1 MFNDKRF
8 ICVLFTLFSC
18 ILISVCFVEGL
29 KVHAADRKEYVTKI
43 NTAKE
48 KALKADILGVEGTV
62 GWSDGH
68 QIRRNILEDN
78 ISRIAHMV
86 EYIKESFAQNDA
98 TLDYWFDVKKDIR
111 YYYDNGRKQ
120 YMFEPQTYY
129 DDYKD
134 YLNLEYYL
142 DNENVDG
149 ADISGDA
156 VYKAIGDEIVVKYY
170 KDIYVSGDDTVISSD
185 GKAVECFVVSH
196 LTEYEAP
203 KLTVIN
209 GNDDAVINTDKD
221 LNNRVYNTAAD
232 DKLKEIFDAYKNIV
246 HYYNK
251 DDYLIGKDDGKIYM
265 IINCQ
270 SKDGVTSEE
279 TTVDFYYPTDN
290 VVIPTDYTKAPS
302 LIKNILIDYNGMY
315 YCSSYEGKNTVLKLS
330 SCKTKKAKKRNKLVV
345 PNTVKYNN
353 RSYKVIGVDSRAF
366 FYNEHV
372 QNITLGANVTEI
384 GKEAFFGC
392 SKIKKVTVK
401 SKHLKKISK
410 EAFYTDGNKF
420 TLKVP
425 KGKKKAYK
433 KL

>member
-1 MFNDKRF
+1 MFIVKRF
-8 ICVLFTLFSC
+8 ICGVLILVSC
-18 ILISVCFVEGL
+18 ILVSTCFVEGL

-48 KALKADILGVEGTV
+48 RALKADILGVEGTV

-78 ISRIAHMV
+78 ISRTAHMV
-86 EYIKESFAQNDA
+86 EYIKESSAQSDV

-111 YYYDNGRKQ
+111 YYYDNDRKQ

-129 DDYKD
+129 ADYKS

-142 DNENVDG
+142 DSEDVDG

-156 VYKAIGDEIVVKYY
+156 VYKAIGDELVIKYN
-170 KDIYVSGDDTVISSD
+170 KDVYVRGDDTVVSSD
-185 GKAVECFVVSH
+185 GKAVDCFVVSH
-196 LTEYEAP
+196 LLEYESP
-203 KLTVIN
+203 KLT
-209 GNDDAVINTDKD
+209 VINTDKD
-221 LNNRVYNTAAD
+221 LNNKAD
-232 DKLKEIFDAYKNIV
+232 EDKLKEIFDAYKNTEYQSFGV
-246 HYYNK
+246 
-251 DDYLIGKDDGKIYM
+251 DYLIGKDDGKIYM
-265 IINCQ
+265 IRNYTNEEG
-270 SKDGVTSEE
+270 DLSEE
-279 TTVDFYYPTDN
+279 TTVDFYYPADS
-290 VVIPTDYTKAPS
+290 VVIPTDYMKSPS
-302 LIKNILIDYNGMY
+302 LVQNMLIDYNGLY
-315 YCSSYEGKNTVLKLS
+315 YRSSYEGKNTVLKLY
-330 SCKTKKAKKRNKLVV
+330 SCKTKKAKKRKKLVV

-353 RSYKVIGVDSRAF
+353 RSYKVIGVDSKAF
-366 FYNEHV
+366 FYNEYV
-372 QNITLGANVTEI
+372 QNIVLGANVTEI

-433 KL
+433 KLFIKAKSSKFILK

>member
-1 MFNDKRF
+1 MFIVKRF
-8 ICVLFTLFSC
+8 ICGLLIIFSC
-18 ILISVCFVEGL
+18 ILVSTCFVEGL

-48 KALKADILGVEGTV
+48 KALKADVLGAESTV

-86 EYIKESFAQNDA
+86 EYTKESSAQNDA

-111 YYYDNGRKQ
+111 YYYDNSRKQ
-120 YMFEPQTYY
+120 YMFEPQAYY
-129 DDYKD
+129 DDYKS
-134 YLNLEYYL
+134 YLNLDYYL

-149 ADISGDA
+149 TDISGDA

-196 LTEYEAP
+196 LTEYETP
-203 KLTVIN
+203 KLT
-209 GNDDAVINTDKD
+209 VINTDKD
-221 LNNRVYNTAAD
+221 LNNKAD
-232 DKLKEIFDAYKNIV
+232 EDKLKEIFDAYKNIV

-265 IINCQ
+265 IKNCQ
-270 SKDGVTSEE
+270 SKDGVMSEE
-279 TTVDFYYPTDN
+279 TTADFYYPTDN

-302 LIKNILIDYNGMY
+302 LIENILIDYNGLY

-330 SCKTKKAKKRNKLVV
+330 SCKTKKAKKRKKLVV

-401 SKHLKKISK
+401 SKNLKKISK

-433 KL
+433 KLFVKAKSSKFIVK

>member
-1 MFNDKRF
+1 MFIVKRF
-8 ICVLFTLFSC
+8 ICGLLILVSC
-18 ILISVCFVEGL
+18 ILVSTCFVEGL

-43 NTAKE
+43 NTAKD

-78 ISRIAHMV
+78 ISRTAHMV
-86 EYIKESFAQNDA
+86 EYIKESSAQSDV
-98 TLDYWFDVKKDIR
+98 TLDYWFDIKKDIR
-111 YYYDNGRKQ
+111 YYYDNDRKQ
-120 YMFEPQTYY
+120 YMFEPQPYY
-129 DDYKD
+129 ADYKS

-142 DNENVDG
+142 DSEDVDG

-156 VYKAIGDEIVVKYY
+156 VYKAIGDELVIKYN
-170 KDIYVSGDDTVISSD
+170 KDVYVRGDDTVVSSD
-185 GKAVECFVVSH
+185 GKAVDCFVVSH
-196 LTEYEAP
+196 LLEYESP

-209 GNDDAVINTDKD
+209 TDKD
-221 LNNRVYNTAAD
+221 MNNKAD
-232 DKLKEIFDAYKNIV
+232 EDKLKEIFDEYKNTV
-246 HYYNK
+246 YQSFGV
-251 DDYLIGKDDGKIYM
+251 DYLIGKDDGKIYM
-265 IINCQ
+265 IRNYTN
-270 SKDGVTSEE
+270 KEGDLSEE

-315 YCSSYEGKNTVLKLS
+315 YRSSYEGNNTVLKLY
-330 SCKTKKAKKRNKLVV
+330 SCKTKKAKKRKKLVV

-353 RSYKVIGVDSRAF
+353 RSYKVIGVDSKAF
-366 FYNEHV
+366 FYNEYV
-372 QNITLGANVTEI
+372 QNIVLGANVTEI

-433 KL
+433 KLFVKAKSSKFIVK